1 MGENDNEGP
10 ANIEEGV
17 SVHVEEDGDDLVVG
31 EAVQSS
37 WIEVSRG
44 NPTFMTLKEVES
56 VSVPS

>member
-1 MGENDNEGP
+1 M
-10 ANIEEGV
+10 
-17 SVHVEEDGDDLVVG
+17 EEDGDDLVVG

-56 VSVPS
+56 VSVP

>member
-1 MGENDNEGP
+1 MGENEVP

-17 SVHVEEDGDDLVVG
+17 RVHVEEDGDDLVVG
-31 EAVQSS
+31 EAFQSS

-56 VSVPS
+56 VSGPS